1 MIRWVFAI
9 FIGLFVFYALLPDI
23 LGKVGVG
30 RLPGDIRFRLFNQTM
45 CLPLASTAIWSAVA
59 FLIAEI
65 VARTCAFC

>member
-9 FIGLFVFYALLPDI
+9 FIGLFVFYALLPE
-23 LGKVGVG
+23 LLAKAGVG
-30 RLPGDIRFRLFNQTM
+30 RLPGDIRFRLFEQVM
-45 CLPLASTAIWSAVA
+45 CLPFTSTAIWSALA

>member
-9 FIGLFVFYALLPDI
+9 FVGLFVFYALLPEF
-23 LGKVGVG
+23 LSKVGVG
-30 RLPGDIRFRLFNQTM
+30 RLPGDIRFRLFNQIM
-45 CLPLASTAIWSAVA
+45 CLPFTSTAIWSAIA